1 MRRSR
6 WALTGFLRLIEKVRL
21 QRGQNLAIEAANVSS
36 RRKIGLIGRP
46 RSRCA
51 LLIQSPER
59 AGLLIMMPSAHAQA
73 RQFGV
78 FRANSGNR
86 YVVAP
91 RDRRSFKPSLCSL
104 WSVFSGNGILT
115 PETRGRK
122 WPRVFHRCLARDQA
136 PTRKPANSG
145 FFAQTREI
153 SVRLRL
159 RGGGC
164 SRSRTS
170 LHPITGKNTGK
181 SRFIGAKI
189 SAACIR

>member
-1 MRRSR
+1 
-6 WALTGFLRLIEKVRL
+6 
-21 QRGQNLAIEAANVSS
+21 
-36 RRKIGLIGRP
+36 
-46 RSRCA
+46 
-51 LLIQSPER
+51 
-59 AGLLIMMPSAHAQA
+59 MMPSAHAQA

-159 RGGGC
+159 RGGAGRTRTACQARSSIEPVSVAAPIIAGGHIARARRKSPSGESEPAPLPLCGGLSGC
-164 SRSRTS
+164 LRAQRKRPK
-170 LHPITGKNTGK
+170 L
-181 SRFIGAKI
+181 
-189 SAACIR
+189 